1 MSLVD
6 LLIVAA
12 TLAGAA
18 GATPNEAFAGLQAS
32 VGLQA
37 TRGLN
42 TSVSTEA
49 GAGLGLMHGA
59 SDAGTRR
66 GAQHIAVPPL
76 TPPGTPPVSH
86 HVSPTAD
93 DTTST
98 TIADDKTTP
107 HKTRPPAAPCADT
120 THQQDAAETPKPPP
134 SAPVISTKHIV
145 DTDAAVPT
153 AKNVGQGGFTLL
165 PLARLAVSFLT
176 FAVMCARDSP
186 EEETGGGGGGGWAR
200 RE

>member
-18 GATPNEAFAGLQAS
+18 GATPNEAFAGLQA
-32 VGLQA
+32 

-42 TSVSTEA
+42 TSVSTET

-76 TPPGTPPVSH
+76 KPSGTPPVSH

-98 TIADDKTTP
+98 TTADDKTTS

-120 THQQDAAETPKPPP
+120 AHQDAAETPKPPL
-134 SAPVISTKHIV
+134 SAPVISTKCIV
-145 DTDAAVPT
+145 NTDAAVPT

-165 PLARLAVSFLT
+165 PLARLAVSFL
-176 FAVMCARDSP
+176 RLP
-186 EEETGGGGGGGWAR
+186 
-200 RE
+200 